1 MLTDAALKHLK
12 SKDKLYKV
20 TDRDGMYVLVR
31 PSGTLTFQ
39 LDYRMNG
46 RRETVTFGKYGPA
59 GLSLAR
65 ARELCI
71 DAKRAIAEGR
81 SPAIEKQR
89 DKRRLLEAKSFGEF
103 GEKWLTG
110 APMAD
115 STRAM
120 RRSIFERELLPKW
133 RSRLLKEITP
143 DDLRAHCGAI
153 VARGAPA
160 TAIHVRD
167 ILKQIYG
174 FRSEEHTSELQSLM
188 RISYAVFCLK
198 KKKNHHINI
207 TMRISYYL
215 TQVQLP

>member
-12 SKDKLYKV
+12 PKDKLYKV

-31 PSGTLTFQ
+31 PSGTLSFQ

-103 GEKWLTG
+103 GEKWLTA
-110 APMAD
+110 APMAA
-115 STRAM
+115 SGAWPVSRA
-120 RRSIFERELLPKW
+120 SSSAYET
-133 RSRLLKEITP
+133 RSRWT
-143 DDLRAHCGAI
+143 GAGNSI
-153 VARGAPA
+153 ETFTGLSSSSAPSFSFAMASLHKVQERGP
-160 TAIHVRD
+160 
-167 ILKQIYG
+167 
-174 FRSEEHTSELQSLM
+174 S
-188 RISYAVFCLK
+188 
-198 KKKNHHINI
+198 
-207 TMRISYYL
+207 
-215 TQVQLP
+215 